1 MNYLKQQSK
10 KSLVWLALLSLAT
23 SGLFSIVGAPFLR
36 AFFVS
41 ARSVAFW
48 TTAAIFVATLFLLGS
63 ANYKISE
70 TAVYVGAIWMT
81 LGIYSELEK
90 RGVSWKVAGLASLA
104 SGFLFSV
111 AGYFLVLR
119 NMDGA
124 QTVAEMTA
132 PLREAMI
139 KAYPDN
145 DPSDFNVEGYLPG
158 IVTAS
163 LFVALAVGIIFEP
176 KISRLFKLKREF
188 VASGIRWL
196 EFRLPD
202 IAIWVTLFSIL
213 FVLRISFLTLPPEGI
228 AISGN
233 ILLAS
238 AVMFFF
244 QGLAVAE
251 FCLRYFRVGSFT
263 RAVTY
268 ILIFLQFSPF
278 VILLGFVDY
287 WADFRRRIRKK
298 QNQTN

>member
-90 RGVSWKVAGLASLA
+90 RGVSWKVAGLASLV

-188 VASGIRWL
+188 
-196 EFRLPD
+196 
-202 IAIWVTLFSIL
+202 
-213 FVLRISFLTLPPEGI
+213 
-228 AISGN
+228 
-233 ILLAS
+233 
-238 AVMFFF
+238 
-244 QGLAVAE
+244 
-251 FCLRYFRVGSFT
+251 
-263 RAVTY
+263 
-268 ILIFLQFSPF
+268 
-278 VILLGFVDY
+278 
-287 WADFRRRIRKK
+287 
-298 QNQTN
+298 